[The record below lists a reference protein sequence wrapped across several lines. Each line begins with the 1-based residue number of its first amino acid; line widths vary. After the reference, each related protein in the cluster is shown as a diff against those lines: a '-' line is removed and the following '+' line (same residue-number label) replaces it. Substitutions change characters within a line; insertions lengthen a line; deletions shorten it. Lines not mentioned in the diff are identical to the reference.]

1 MTRRMV
7 GTIRTRGLAALLLCA
22 TLPFGSAARGDNS
35 LSLDLNDDAARLT
48 YARTLDNDTMRVDAS
63 WLHHQDNG
71 NAASVGFHITGNAA
85 TESRPV
91 NAGIGG
97 RLYLVDAE
105 DADADGQALAVGG
118 FFEAKLP
125 TYDRVGF
132 GGHVYYA
139 PDVLGFGDV
148 DDLFDISAR
157 VTWSVLREG
166 DVYLGVR
173 NVKGDFGNR
182 GEATLDTGL
191 HIGFILNF

>member
-1 MTRRMV
+1 M
-7 GTIRTRGLAALLLCA
+7 
-22 TLPFGSAARGDNS
+22 
-35 LSLDLNDDAARLT
+35 
-48 YARTLDNDTMRVDAS
+48 AS
-63 WLHHQDNG
+63 KN
-71 NAASVGFHITGNAA
+71 
-85 TESRPV
+85 P
-91 NAGIGG
+91 
-97 RLYLVDAE
+97 
-105 DADADGQALAVGG
+105 
-118 FFEAKLP
+118 P

-148 DDLFDISAR
+148 DDLVDISAR